1 MGERL
6 AMILRTKFGYG
17 VMAMSVVLG
26 GIAIVLGM
34 AGVVAFS
41 PWLVSVIVLGMGLEG
56 AGIVSRRRRA
66 SARRYGSQVAALR
79 HIHDIRVLG
88 NEYSGH
94 HAA

>member
-1 MGERL
+1 
-6 AMILRTKFGYG
+6 MILKVKFRDG
-17 VMAMSVVLG
+17 VVGMSVLLG
-26 GIAIVLGM
+26 GIAVVLGM

-41 PWLVSVIVLGMGLEG
+41 PWLVSVIVLGIGLEA

-66 SARRYGSQVAALR
+66 SARRYGSEVAALR
-79 HIHDIRVLG
+79 HIHDIRVIG

>member
-1 MGERL
+1 
-6 AMILRTKFGYG
+6 
-17 VMAMSVVLG
+17 MSVVLG
-26 GIAIVLGM
+26 GIAVVLGL

-41 PWLVSVIVLGMGLEG
+41 PWLAAVIVLGVGVEAG
-56 AGIVSRRRRA
+56 GIVSRHRRA